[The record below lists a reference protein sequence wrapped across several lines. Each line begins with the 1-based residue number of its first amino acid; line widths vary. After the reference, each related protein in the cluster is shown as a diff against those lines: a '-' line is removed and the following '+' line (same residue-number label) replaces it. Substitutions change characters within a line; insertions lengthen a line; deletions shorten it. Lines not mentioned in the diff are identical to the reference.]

1 MKIRIIY
8 TIIIIFLVL
17 QFFQIEKQ
25 NPENS
30 STNIF
35 TKYETQ
41 ADIKDILEKACFDC
55 HSNETTYPWYSYV
68 QPLGWW
74 LQHHMEEGKEHLNF
88 SDFTSRRIASQN
100 HKFEEIIE
108 MVKSKE
114 MPIPSYTWMGMHK
127 EAKLTD
133 EERSKLT
140 SWAQMQMD
148 LLANSYPADS
158 LVIKRKK

>member
-8 TIIIIFLVL
+8 IAILVFLVL

-25 NPENS
+25 NPENLS
-30 STNIF
+30 SNIF
-35 TKYETQ
+35 SKYETQ
-41 ADIKDILEKACFDC
+41 ADIKNILKKACFDC
-55 HSNETTYPWYSYV
+55 HSNETRYPWYSYV
-68 QPLGWW
+68 QPFGWW
-74 LQHHMEEGKEHLNF
+74 LQHHVEEGREHLNF

-108 MVKSKE
+108 LVKSKE
-114 MPIPSYTWMGMHK
+114 MPIPSYTWLGMHK
-127 EAKLTD
+127 EANLTD
-133 EERSKLT
+133 EERSMLT

>member
-148 LLANSYPADS
+148 LLANSYPSDS